1 MKELSDSDINQIIG
15 GLTIQEVHI
24 ILSGLVRAVDQGDVY
39 ISERY
44 SGFLHNTI
52 KEYKDDY

>member
-24 ILSGLVRAVDQGDVY
+24 ILSGLVRAADQGDVS
-39 ISERY
+39 ISKRY
-44 SGFLHNTI
+44 LGFLQNAI

>member
-15 GLTIQEVHI
+15 GFTIQETQI
-24 ILSGLVRAVDQGDVY
+24 ILGGLVRAVDQGDVY

-44 SGFLHNTI
+44 FGFLHNAI

>member
-44 SGFLHNTI
+44 LGFLHNAI
-52 KEYKDDY
+52 KEYKDDC